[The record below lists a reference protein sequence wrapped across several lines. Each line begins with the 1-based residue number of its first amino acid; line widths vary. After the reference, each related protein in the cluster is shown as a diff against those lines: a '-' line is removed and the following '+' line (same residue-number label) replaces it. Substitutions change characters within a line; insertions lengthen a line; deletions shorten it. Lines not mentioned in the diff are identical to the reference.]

1 MRRKIYGKAGLRVG
15 KRLLNNIGLKV
26 SAVIISMI
34 LWLVVLNFN
43 DPIITETHNGI
54 EVKILNSNALDKQGK
69 VYEVLDNTDIVNVTI
84 RAARSVVDEIDRE
97 DVYAVADLS
106 KLTYVNTLT
115 IQVYTDEGE
124 QLIKGI
130 SSSIESVRLHIED
143 GKSRQLIINPIITGK
158 PANGYIQGDVKLEQ
172 NIVRMTGPTS
182 LIDSIDRV
190 EAVVDI
196 KGMQSTINTST
207 NLILYDKS
215 GAVIE
220 DSNIKQNIS
229 EVTVGVEVFKT
240 KEVLVAVETSGD
252 VEEGYM
258 LNGKINL
265 SKETVTIAAPNSIL
279 KNLDSITIP
288 GSAIEVDGAS
298 ENLIK
303 ELNIKDYI
311 PNGVMIA
318 EDFDGKITVEIGIEA
333 EETKVVTVK
342 SDQIKVLNT
351 IEGYD
356 YKLNMPEEL
365 SVNVVGTK
373 KQVGQVSA
381 SEIVGTIDL
390 SEHVD
395 MKDIKSS
402 YRVTLNWNEP
412 DNIKMMEIEPVY
424 IKLTKKD

>member
-1 MRRKIYGKAGLRVG
+1 MG